1 MIAQF
6 RSRLIADIDGGL
18 PYTLF
23 GPLIYDSA
31 RLNKTLVVPTG
42 FRTDLASIPQALWWA
57 WPPMGGYTDASV
69 IHDYCYQFWPGQM
82 DRGDAD
88 GVLNEAMEVAGVGRF
103 TRWVIYAGIRSG
115 GWITWRKYRSEQ
127 AAQPPVTP

>member
-1 MIAQF
+1 MTSQF

-31 RLNKTLVVPTG
+31 KLNRTIIVPTG
-42 FRTDLASIPQALWWA
+42 FKTDLASIPRVLWSVL
-57 WPPMGGYTDASV
+57 PPMGGYSDGACV
-69 IHDYCYQFWPGQM
+69 HDYCYQTADGGM
-82 DRGDAD
+82 SRGDAD
-88 GVLNEAMEVAGVGRF
+88 GVLNEAMAVAGVGRF

-115 GWITWRKYRSEQ
+115 GWVTWGRYRD
-127 AAQPPVTP
+127 AKKVKT